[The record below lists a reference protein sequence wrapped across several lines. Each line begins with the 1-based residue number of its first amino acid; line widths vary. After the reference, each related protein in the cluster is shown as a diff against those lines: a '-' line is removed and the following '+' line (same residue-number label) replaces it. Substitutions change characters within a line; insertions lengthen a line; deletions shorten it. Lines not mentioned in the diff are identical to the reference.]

1 LMLSKLDESNQPW
14 ALLQFL
20 TDKSL
25 SVSVAS
31 HGDRTAD
38 LVQDVSL
45 AGLVQCALD
54 NLPLPETEE
63 QVQQSARESA
73 VNELATSKLAQI
85 AAKFKTETTGLTH
98 E

>member
-1 LMLSKLDESNQPW
+1 
-14 ALLQFL
+14 
-20 TDKSL
+20 
-25 SVSVAS
+25 VAS
-31 HGDRTAD
+31 HGERTAD

-54 NLPLPETEE
+54 NLPLPATEE
-63 QVQQSARESA
+63 HVQLNARDAA

-85 AAKFKTETTGLTH
+85 AAKLKTETTGLTH

>member
-1 LMLSKLDESNQPW
+1 
-14 ALLQFL
+14 L
-20 TDKSL
+20 TDKTL

-31 HGDRTAD
+31 HGDRSAD

-54 NLPLPETEE
+54 NLPLPETEA
-63 QVQQSARESA
+63 QAQQSARDTA
-73 VNELATSKLAQI
+73 VNQLAVSKLSQI
-85 AAKFKTETTGLTH
+85 AAKIKTETTGLTH

>member
-1 LMLSKLDESNQPW
+1 MLSKLDESTQPW

-20 TDKSL
+20 TDKAL

-54 NLPLPETEE
+54 NLPLPETEAH
-63 QVQQSARESA
+63 VQLNAREAA
-73 VNELATSKLAQI
+73 VNEMAASKLAQI
-85 AAKFKTETTGLTH
+85 TAKFKTETTGLPH